1 MKILAHNN
9 LIGRIIGKSGNTIKR
24 IMQDTDTKITVSSI
38 NDINSFNLERIITVK
53 GSIDSMSK
61 AENQISSKLRQS
73 YENDLQ
79 AMAPQSIMFPGLHPM
94 AMMSTAGN
102 GIGFPSRS
110 GAVYPG
116 PGYPMY
122 QPPVGLPPGANDI
135 QETTYLY
142 IPNNA
147 VGAIIGTKGSHIRNI
162 IRFSSASVKIAPLE
176 ADKPIEQQPERKVTI
191 IGSPEAQWKA
201 QYLIFE
207 KMREEGFVTG
217 TDDVRLTVE
226 ILVPSSQV
234 RYKVCLQFESSWKI
248 TGDNSF

>member
-1 MKILAHNN
+1 MTFKKPHICKC
-9 LIGRIIGKSGNTIKR
+9 IRIVFCLKSDTIDHMSNTLLNFHHR
-24 IMQDTDTKITVSSI
+24 
-38 NDINSFNLERIITVK
+38 
-53 GSIDSMSK
+53 
-61 AENQISSKLRQS
+61 
-73 YENDLQ
+73 
-79 AMAPQSIMFPGLHPM
+79 
-94 AMMSTAGN
+94 
-102 GIGFPSRS
+102 
-110 GAVYPG
+110 
-116 PGYPMY
+116 
-122 QPPVGLPPGANDI
+122 
-135 QETTYLY
+135 Y

-162 IRFSSASVKIAPLE
+162 IRFSTASVKIAPLE

-234 RYKVCLQFESSWKI
+234 SIPSYFL
-248 TGDNSF
+248 

>member
-1 MKILAHNN
+1 
-9 LIGRIIGKSGNTIKR
+9 
-24 IMQDTDTKITVSSI
+24 MQETETKITVSSI

-53 GSIDSMSK
+53 GSIESMSK
-61 AENQISSKLRQS
+61 AESQISSKLRQS

-102 GIGFPSRS
+102 GMGFPSR
-110 GAVYPG
+110 GMYPG

-122 QPPVGLPPGANDI
+122 QPPTAAAAGLPPATGSGGGGI
-135 QETTYLY
+135 GGGGGGGGGGIGGCSSEGQETTYLY

-162 IRFSSASVKIAPLE
+162 IRFSGASVKIAPLE
-176 ADKPIEQQPERKVTI
+176 ADKAPEMQTERKVTI
-191 IGSPEAQWKA
+191 VGSPEAQWKA

-207 KMREEGFVTG
+207 KMREEGFVSG

-226 ILVPSSQV
+226 IMVASSQV
-234 RYKVCLQFESSWKI
+234 ILFFS
-248 TGDNSF
+248 